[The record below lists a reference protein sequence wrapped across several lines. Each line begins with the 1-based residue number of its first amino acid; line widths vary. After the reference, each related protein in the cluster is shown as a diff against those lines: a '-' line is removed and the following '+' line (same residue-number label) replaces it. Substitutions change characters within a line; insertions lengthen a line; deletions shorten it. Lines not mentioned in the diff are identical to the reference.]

1 MRGGL
6 WSSFSVPGAGIF
18 TRFDPY
24 CDGAQVVR
32 GCVSVGR
39 WLPQNSPACNCWS
52 AVSPVKSTGVVVSV
66 AKGTAPATNPLSYR
80 QLNPTHGAFFQ
91 GWYCKCVVWLNF
103 SSWSMRKG
111 VPLCPTV
118 TPRPLVCGGKNRAA
132 TLDITTSAVNP
143 WNSGTLTRMAYP
155 GILEL
160 CHPTGKKIGVA
171 PKMLKSYPVCVYFQM

>member
-18 TRFDPY
+18 ARFDPY
-24 CDGAQVVR
+24 CDGAQLVR

-66 AKGTAPATNPLSYR
+66 ANGIAPATSPLSYR

-103 SSWSMRKG
+103 SS
-111 VPLCPTV
+111 
-118 TPRPLVCGGKNRAA
+118 
-132 TLDITTSAVNP
+132 
-143 WNSGTLTRMAYP
+143 
-155 GILEL
+155 
-160 CHPTGKKIGVA
+160 
-171 PKMLKSYPVCVYFQM
+171 